1 MTDLDTL
8 RRNVEKLVATQECAM
23 LSDVQ
28 YSDVQSL
35 RDTALQLC
43 EQEKHA
49 EAYAVFIE
57 IREII
62 SAGPAIAE

>member
-8 RRNVEKLVATQECAM
+8 RRNVEKLVATPECAM

-43 EQEKHA
+43 EQGKHA